1 MPTNG
6 TIAGRII
13 VFMILDKLATSSHA
27 ASDPATARYP
37 TALHRNCPSWSLSP
51 FEEPTLFPGAGC
63 CSIKSAP
70 NPLFHSF
77 SEPRSRADQHTA
89 IQEQRLA
96 FSSAAATCKI
106 GAIGALIIDE
116 ATSPPTLPSLGKY
129 PAQGGGVE
137 GLKGGLG
144 TNHRKRP
151 FPHRGFSSERPFW
164 GSTLF
169 PEIVSV
175 GRLARWALACMGL
188 MGKGVPAQTMLLT
201 LPGPR
206 RSNPGPPRGVIVVGR
221 T

>member
-1 MPTNG
+1 MPWEVVKWHFTEGRLEAVPPCAPLRGAPGVPALPTNG

-116 ATSPPTLPSLGKY
+116 ATSPPTLPSLGKD
-129 PAQGGGVE
+129 PA
-137 GLKGGLG
+137 
-144 TNHRKRP
+144 
-151 FPHRGFSSERPFW
+151 
-164 GSTLF
+164 
-169 PEIVSV
+169 
-175 GRLARWALACMGL
+175 
-188 MGKGVPAQTMLLT
+188 
-201 LPGPR
+201 
-206 RSNPGPPRGVIVVGR
+206 
-221 T
+221 